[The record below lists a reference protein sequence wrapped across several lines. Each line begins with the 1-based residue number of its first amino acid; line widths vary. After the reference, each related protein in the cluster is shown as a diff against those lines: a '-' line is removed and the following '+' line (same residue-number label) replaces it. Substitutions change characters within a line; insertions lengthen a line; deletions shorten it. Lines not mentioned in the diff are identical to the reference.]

1 MKPLLLIFCFSLLS
15 ISANS
20 NIPTLINN
28 NHTGITQNNRVE
40 KKQSFKDFLKSVEK
54 IKGHKLNWRE
64 KMKLRFA
71 HIMLQKS
78 APKSRNK
85 LLLTVVLIFLM
96 LIAIALAALIVYWI
110 IQIIISFTGGV
121 AAISTPSG

>member
-1 MKPLLLIFCFSLLS
+1 MKLLTLISFLLLITCSTK
-15 ISANS
+15 ANILQPLK
-20 NIPTLINN
+20 NDATV
-28 NHTGITQNNRVE
+28 ITQNNRVE

-54 IKGHKLNWRE
+54 IKGHKLTWRE

-85 LLLTVVLIFLM
+85 ILLTAVLIFLM
-96 LIAIALAALIVYWI
+96 LIAIALAVLIVYWI